1 MKGVDFMNKEI
12 TVKRKDVYF
21 KESIFVNGYAELDIS
36 NIKKLSSSRKLLIC
50 VTSKT
55 DLKRL
60 DGIEY
65 VYVST
70 KKQYSDIKNVLENNN
85 IVVIT
90 YRLVYVDS
98 LHYSSLL
105 NYLQKYKFTVC
116 FLNRKEVKQG
126 NVIVD
131 EDFLYDNRMFLNID
145 YINKTIELKEE
156 FKNNNFYDE
165 FELEYL
171 KTCGLCKFLP
181 YKVDKFT
188 LESGRQTNDD
198 KVNYKIKYYI
208 IYGKELNNELF
219 LDKLCE
225 YVPFIYESKENQ
237 WYDIKIIR
245 EN

>member
-1 MKGVDFMNKEI
+1 MSKEI
-12 TVKRKDVYF
+12 IIKRKNIYF
-21 KESIFVNGYAELDIS
+21 KESMFVNGYAELDID

-50 VTSKT
+50 VTSKA

-60 DGIEY
+60 DGVDYFY
-65 VYVST
+65 VFT
-70 KKQYSDIKNVLENNN
+70 KKQYNNIKDILENNN
-85 IVVIT
+85 IVVII
-90 YRLVYVDS
+90 YRLVYIDL

-105 NYLQKYKFTVC
+105 NHLQRYKFTIC
-116 FLNRKEVKQG
+116 FFNRKKVKQG
-126 NVIVD
+126 NIIVD

-145 YINKTIELKEE
+145 YINKTIELREE

-171 KTCGLCKFLP
+171 KTCGLCKFLL
-181 YKVDKFT
+181 YKIDKFT
-188 LESGRQTNDD
+188 LKSGRPTDD
-198 KVNYKIKYYI
+198 DEMSYEVKYYI
-208 IYGKELNNELF
+208 IYGRKLDNELF
-219 LDKLCE
+219 FDKLCE

>member
-1 MKGVDFMNKEI
+1 MNKEI
-12 TVKRKDVYF
+12 IIKRKNVF
-21 KESIFVNGYAELDIS
+21 FRESIFINGYAELDID
-36 NIKKLSSSRKLLIC
+36 NIKKLSNSRKLLIC
-50 VTSKT
+50 ITSKV

-60 DGIEY
+60 DGVEY

-70 KKQYSDIKNVLENNN
+70 KKQYKGIKSILENNN

-90 YRLVYVDS
+90 YKLVYVDL

-116 FLNRKEVKQG
+116 FLNRKKVKQG
-126 NVIVD
+126 DVIVD
-131 EDFLYDNRMFLNID
+131 EDFLYDNRMFLDVD

-171 KTCGLCKFLP
+171 KTCGLCKFLL
-181 YKVDKFT
+181 YKIDKFT

-208 IYGKELNNELF
+208 IYGKELDNELF

-225 YVPFIYESKENQ
+225 YIPFVYESNNNQ

>member
-1 MKGVDFMNKEI
+1 MNKEI
-12 TVKRKDVYF
+12 VIERKNTYF
-21 KESIFVNGYAELDIS
+21 KESIFVNGYAELDID

-50 VTSKT
+50 VTSRT

-65 VYVST
+65 AYIST
-70 KKQYSDIKNVLENNN
+70 KKQYKDIKSVLENNN

-90 YRLVYVDS
+90 YKLVYVDL

-105 NYLQKYKFTVC
+105 SYLQRYKFTVC
-116 FLNRKEVKQG
+116 FLNRRKVKQG
-126 NVIVD
+126 DVIVD
-131 EDFLYDNRMFLNID
+131 EDFLYDNKVFLNID
-145 YINKTIELKEE
+145 YLNKTIELKEE
-156 FKNNNFYDE
+156 FRNNNFYGE

-171 KTCGLCKFLP
+171 KNCGLCKFLL
-181 YKVDKFT
+181 YKTDKIT
-188 LESGRQTNDD
+188 LESGRGTDDD
-198 KVNYKIKYYI
+198 KTFFKIKYYI
-208 IYGKELNNELF
+208 IYGKKLDNELF

-237 WYDIKIIR
+237 WYDVKIIR

>member
-1 MKGVDFMNKEI
+1 M
-12 TVKRKDVYF
+12 
-21 KESIFVNGYAELDIS
+21 
-36 NIKKLSSSRKLLIC
+36 
-50 VTSKT
+50 
-55 DLKRL
+55 
-60 DGIEY
+60 
-65 VYVST
+65 
-70 KKQYSDIKNVLENNN
+70 
-85 IVVIT
+85 IT
-90 YRLVYVDS
+90 YKLVYVDL

-116 FLNRKEVKQG
+116 FLNRKKVKQG
-126 NVIVD
+126 DVIVD
-131 EDFLYDNRMFLNID
+131 EDFLYDNRIFLNID

-156 FKNNNFYDE
+156 FKNNNFYNE
-165 FELEYL
+165 FELKYL
-171 KTCGLCKFLP
+171 KICGLCKFLL
-181 YKVDKFT
+181 YKIDKFT

-225 YVPFIYESKENQ
+225 YVPFIYESKNNQ

>member
-1 MKGVDFMNKEI
+1 MNKEI
-12 TVKRKDVYF
+12 IIKKKSVHF
-21 KESIFVNGYAELDIS
+21 KESIFVNGYAELDID

-50 VTSKT
+50 VTSKA

-65 VYVST
+65 VDVST
-70 KKQYSDIKNVLENNN
+70 KKQYKDIKGILENNN

-90 YRLVYVDS
+90 YKLVYTD
-98 LHYSSLL
+98 LLYYSSLL
-105 NYLQKYKFTVC
+105 SYLHRYRFIVC
-116 FLNRKEVKQG
+116 FLNRKKIKKG
-126 NVIVD
+126 DVIVD

-156 FKNNNFYDE
+156 FKNNNFYGE

-171 KTCGLCKFLP
+171 KNCGLCNFLP
-181 YKVDKFT
+181 YKTDKFT
-188 LESGRQTNDD
+188 LESGRPTDDD
-198 KVNYKIKYYI
+198 KADYKIKYYI
-208 IYGKELNNELF
+208 IYGKKLDNKLF

-225 YVPFIYESKENQ
+225 YVSFIYESKENK

>member
-1 MKGVDFMNKEI
+1 MNKEI
-12 TVKRKDVYF
+12 IIKRKNTYY
-21 KESIFVNGYAELDIS
+21 KESIFVNGYAELDIN
-36 NIKKLSSSRKLLIC
+36 NIKKLLSSRKLLIC
-50 VTSKT
+50 VTSKV

-60 DGIEY
+60 DGIDY
-65 VYVST
+65 IYIST
-70 KKQYSDIKNVLENNN
+70 KKQYKDIKSILENNN
-85 IVVIT
+85 VVVIT
-90 YRLVYVDS
+90 YKLVYVDL

-105 NYLQKYKFTVC
+105 NYLQKYKFTIC
-116 FLNRKEVKQG
+116 FLNRKKIKRG
-126 NVIVD
+126 DIIVD
-131 EDFLYDNRMFLNID
+131 EDFLYFNRVFLDVD

-171 KTCGLCKFLP
+171 KNCGLCKFLP
-181 YKVDKFT
+181 YKIDKFT
-188 LESGRQTNDD
+188 LESGRQTDDD

-208 IYGKELNNELF
+208 IYGKKLDNELF

>member
-1 MKGVDFMNKEI
+1 MNKEI
-12 TVKRKDVYF
+12 VIKRKNTYF
-21 KESIFVNGYAELDIS
+21 KESMFVNGYAELDIDS
-36 NIKKLSSSRKLLIC
+36 IKKLSNSRKLLIC
-50 VTSKT
+50 IISKV

-60 DGIEY
+60 DSIEY
-65 VYVST
+65 VYVSI
-70 KKQYSDIKNVLENNN
+70 KKQYKDIKGILENNN

-90 YRLVYVDS
+90 YKLVYTD
-98 LHYSSLL
+98 LLYYSSLL
-105 NYLQKYKFTVC
+105 NYLQRYKFTIC
-116 FLNRKEVKQG
+116 FLNRKKIKKG
-126 NVIVD
+126 DVIVD
-131 EDFLYDNRMFLNID
+131 EDFLYDNRVFLNID

-171 KTCGLCKFLP
+171 KTCGLCKFLL
-181 YKVDKFT
+181 YKIDKFT

-208 IYGKELNNELF
+208 IYGKELDNELF

-225 YVPFIYESKENQ
+225 YIPFVYESNNNQ

>member
-1 MKGVDFMNKEI
+1 MNKEI
-12 TVKRKDVYF
+12 IIKRKNTYF
-21 KESIFVNGYAELDIS
+21 KESIFVNGYAELDID
-36 NIKKLSSSRKLLIC
+36 NIKKLFNSRKLLIC
-50 VTSKT
+50 ITSKA

-60 DGIEY
+60 DGVEY

-70 KKQYSDIKNVLENNN
+70 KKQYKGIKSILENNN
-85 IVVIT
+85 VVVIT
-90 YRLVYVDS
+90 YKLVYVDL

-116 FLNRKEVKQG
+116 FLNRKKVKQG
-126 NVIVD
+126 DVIVD
-131 EDFLYDNRMFLNID
+131 EDFLYNNRIFLNID

-156 FKNNNFYDE
+156 FKNNNFYNE
-165 FELEYL
+165 FELKYL
-171 KTCGLCKFLP
+171 KICGLCKFLL
-181 YKVDKFT
+181 YKIDKFT

-225 YVPFIYESKENQ
+225 YVPFIYESKNNQ

>member
-1 MKGVDFMNKEI
+1 MSKEI
-12 TVKRKDVYF
+12 IIKRKNIYF
-21 KESIFVNGYAELDIS
+21 KESIFVNGYAELDID

-50 VTSKT
+50 VSSKA

-60 DGIEY
+60 DDIEY
-65 VYVST
+65 VYIST
-70 KKQYSDIKNVLENNN
+70 KKQYNNIKNILENNN
-85 IVVIT
+85 IVVII
-90 YRLVYVDS
+90 YRLIYIDL

-105 NYLQKYKFTVC
+105 NHLQRYKFTIC
-116 FLNRKEVKQG
+116 FFNRKKVKQG
-126 NVIVD
+126 NIIVD

-145 YINKTIELKEE
+145 YIDKTIELREE

-171 KTCGLCKFLP
+171 KTCGLCKFLL
-181 YKVDKFT
+181 YKIDKFT
-188 LESGRQTNDD
+188 LKSGRQTDD
-198 KVNYKIKYYI
+198 DEMSYEVKYYI
-208 IYGKELNNELF
+208 IYGRKLDNELF
-219 LDKLCE
+219 FDKLCE

>member
-1 MKGVDFMNKEI
+1 MKGVDFMIQEI

-50 VTSKT
+50 VTSKA

-60 DGIEY
+60 DGVDY
-65 VYVST
+65 FYVST
-70 KKQYSDIKNVLENNN
+70 KKQYNNIKDILENNN

-90 YRLVYVDS
+90 YRLVYIDL

-105 NYLQKYKFTVC
+105 NHLQRYRFTVC
-116 FLNRKEVKQG
+116 FLNRKKVKQG
-126 NVIVD
+126 DIIVD
-131 EDFLYDNRMFLNID
+131 EDFLYDNRIFLNID

-156 FKNNNFYDE
+156 FKNNNFYGE

-171 KTCGLCKFLP
+171 KDCGLCNFYHSKTQHFGNEKDEVK
-181 YKVDKFT
+181 YKV
-188 LESGRQTNDD
+188 
-198 KVNYKIKYYI
+198 KVYTIQ
-208 IYGKELNNELF
+208 GKKLDSKLF

>member
-1 MKGVDFMNKEI
+1 MSKEI
-12 TVKRKDVYF
+12 IIKRKNIYF
-21 KESIFVNGYAELDIS
+21 KESIFVNGYAELDID

-50 VTSKT
+50 VTSKA

-60 DGIEY
+60 DGVDYFY
-65 VYVST
+65 VFT
-70 KKQYSDIKNVLENNN
+70 KKQYNNIKDILENNN
-85 IVVIT
+85 IVVII
-90 YRLVYVDS
+90 YRLVYIDL

-105 NYLQKYKFTVC
+105 NHLQRYKFTIC
-116 FLNRKEVKQG
+116 FFNRKKVKQG
-126 NVIVD
+126 NIIVD

-145 YINKTIELKEE
+145 YINKTIELREE

-171 KTCGLCKFLP
+171 KTCGLCKFLL
-181 YKVDKFT
+181 YKIDKFT
-188 LESGRQTNDD
+188 LKSGRPTDD
-198 KVNYKIKYYI
+198 DEMSYEVKYYI
-208 IYGKELNNELF
+208 IYGRKLDNELF
-219 LDKLCE
+219 FDKLCE